1 MHQHS
6 FTLTIFVKI
15 IEKHMMEQK
24 MSNMYFDVAT
34 FIAACE
40 QEKNEANRNLYQKLI
55 VEEFWEFM
63 DGYKKGDKIEELD
76 ACMDMIWV
84 ILGYCHM
91 RGFDV
96 HGAWNE
102 VARSNLD
109 KIDRTTGKVIKN
121 ESGKVMK
128 PEGWRPPELDN
139 FAK

>member
-1 MHQHS
+1 
-6 FTLTIFVKI
+6 
-15 IEKHMMEQK
+15 

-63 DGYKKGDKIEELD
+63 DGYKTGDKIEELD

-96 HGAWNE
+96 HGAWHE

-109 KIDRTTGKVIKN
+109 KIDKHTGKVIKN

-128 PEGWRPPELDN
+128 PDGWIAPQLEKYL
-139 FAK
+139 AKPTK

>member
-1 MHQHS
+1 
-6 FTLTIFVKI
+6 
-15 IEKHMMEQK
+15 MMEQK

-128 PEGWRPPELDN
+128 PEGWRPPELDK